1 MENRAFFATVNEM
14 PLFFEFLVIGFATG
28 ILSGLF
34 GVGGGFILVPLF
46 VFAGIPVHI
55 AIGTSLGY
63 VTCTSMS
70 GAYTHFCNRNVYFGQ
85 ATWIIMAAAL
95 AFVFVG
101 ARMNSYLDP
110 AQLTTAFA
118 FLVLI
123 TGVGLFIRPSG
134 TSDTENFRGG
144 GHWMSHLTLG
154 AFIGILSGL
163 FGVGGGFFLV
173 PAQVLIMHMPIKL
186 AVGTSLFI
194 IILSSAV
201 GAITHGLQ
209 GNIHLLALIPLVVGG
224 MPAAFL
230 GARLVP
236 KIPSA
241 YLRIAF
247 TVLLLCTSGYMLY
260 TAL

>member
-1 MENRAFFATVNEM
+1 MD
-14 PLFFEFLVIGFATG
+14 PLLLAQFCVIGFLTG

-34 GVGGGFILVPLF
+34 GVGGGFILVPLLML
-46 VFAGIPVHI
+46 ARIPVHI

-70 GAYTHFCNRNVYFGQ
+70 GAYTHFCNRNVYFGP
-85 ATWIIMAAAL
+85 ATWIIMAG
-95 AFVFVG
+95 AFVFVMAG
-101 ARMNSYLDP
+101 ARINSYLDP
-110 AQLTTAFA
+110 AQLKVAFA
-118 FLVLI
+118 FLILI

-134 TSDTENFRGG
+134 TSTNEEFRGG

-154 AFIGILSGL
+154 AFIGTLSGI

-173 PAQVLIMHMPIKL
+173 PAQVLIMNMPIKL

-201 GAITHGLQ
+201 GAITHALQ
-209 GNIHLLALIPLVVGG
+209 GNINPVVLVPLVIGG
-224 MPAAFL
+224 IPAAFL
-230 GARLVP
+230 GASLVP
-236 KIPSA
+236 KIASKHLQ
-241 YLRIAF
+241 YGF

-260 TAL
+260 AAL